1 MTSLIGTVALA
12 VLVIVVAA
20 KWLMEVRHG
29 PKQPD
34 PDIDYDELSAA
45 EREVQ
50 ELDSTTGPDE
60 ADEQLRDWG
69 PGAPG

>member
-1 MTSLIGTVALA
+1 MALA
-12 VLVIVVAA
+12 ILVIVVAA
-20 KWLMEVRHG
+20 KWLMEERRG
-29 PKQPD
+29 PKRSE

-50 ELDSTTGPDE
+50 ELDSSTGPDE
-60 ADEQLRDWG
+60 ADEKLRDWG